1 MTTLYEHT
9 GFDSDRID
17 RSADDAEAAVVLDD
31 KDSDVRAKH
40 AHAAVL
46 DAGRIVVTPPG
57 PAESAPSSPISID
70 GAAMLDEP
78 RDRFAAFVTMV
89 LNGVRGTFASSPKR
103 PKREKKHYPARFS
116 MEFETSLVDR
126 ERRRL

>member
-1 MTTLYEHT
+1 MTTLQVRT
-9 GFDSDRID
+9 RFDSDPMD
-17 RSADDAEAAVVLDD
+17 RSADDAEAAVVLDNR
-31 KDSDVRAKH
+31 DSDVRAKH

-46 DAGRIVVTPPG
+46 DARRIVVTPRG

-70 GAAMLDEP
+70 EAAMLDEP

-89 LNGVRGTFASSPKR
+89 LNGVRGTSARSPKR

-116 MEFETSLVDR
+116 AEFQTSLVDR
-126 ERRRL
+126 ELRRL